1 MSLVWRSLREGGSSP
16 EKVVVPG
23 CMEQMAVS
31 DRHDA
36 SKNVSACVQEF
47 RVRVVHYPG

>member
-1 MSLVWRSLREGGSSP
+1 MFHEPRLEPPSQKRLNQF
-16 EKVVVPG
+16 KVVVPG

-36 SKNVSACVQEF
+36 SKNLSEW
-47 RVRVVHYPG
+47 